1 MKRDTFLYLKLVLA
15 SLGTMCLVGW
25 AGAQEALRGP
35 NWKSDP
41 NSTYF
46 FQTHP
51 PLFRLE
57 HAWEHDPEV
66 NVDWTLRG
74 KPANLTLDPDALR
87 NGSKHECLLGT
98 RQIIRNI
105 KMRNITKAEEVEAA
119 ILHRLKQTEVFDVT
133 FRSALVSAAI
143 LMADSPED
151 LERLWLSEESNYE
164 TRMLVEKALLDS
176 RCSVA
181 IDAWRGQLNHQP
193 RSLREQLLAVQGL
206 GAHGDTSDLPA
217 LKICFFSP
225 TSVLPIRLAA
235 AQSMGQLATEGL
247 EATVRDALAEKEKL
261 AGQADLIAAYMLKQH
276 NSAESAEL
284 LGQILDS
291 SNRAAQVTAF
301 ESLTQHHP
309 EIAKRNL
316 KQFLVHPDPA
326 ARRLALSFAVESDPN
341 SSLGFLQEAL
351 SDINLETRSQARIQL
366 AALATDDSLKQGVI
380 EAAAKTIQEN
390 DPLAREQACIL
401 VGEAKLSSLAAGM
414 IEMLDSKAEAT
425 LVAAA
430 WALQNLELD
439 AESLQAVEDRMRR
452 LTKRNFASKDWL
464 PRSYALQLSYL
475 IDTLVIN
482 RVDRIRPLLDQF
494 IPKENAAPPPRAAA
508 IWGLGIFEAGSQD
521 GKLAQ
526 KLAERLH
533 DEDPDIP
540 EETIIKYVSAIAMGR
555 ILHPSSE
562 EQLDTHLDRPPFPIG
577 LATQWALQ
585 QFASQSDGNA
595 EESR

>member
-1 MKRDTFLYLKLVLA
+1 MKCDSFLYLKLIIA
-15 SLGTMCLVGW
+15 SLGTLCFVGW
-25 AGAQEALRGP
+25 AGAQEGLRGP

-41 NSTYF
+41 NSAYF

-74 KPANLTLDPDALR
+74 RPANLSLDSDTLR

-105 KMRNITKAEEVEAA
+105 EMRNITQAEEVEAA
-119 ILHRLKQTEVFDVT
+119 ILDRLRSTEARDVT

-151 LERLWLSEESNYE
+151 LESLWLLEESNYE

-176 RCSVA
+176 RSSVA
-181 IDAWRGQLNHQP
+181 ISAWRGRMNQRP

-206 GAHGDTSDLPA
+206 GAHGDPSDLPA
-217 LKICFFSP
+217 LKTCFFSP
-225 TSVLPIRLAA
+225 TSVLPIQLAA
-235 AQSMGQLATEGL
+235 AQSMGQLATKGL
-247 EATVRDALAEKEKL
+247 EATAREALAEKEKL
-261 AGQADLIAAYMLKQH
+261 TGQADLTAAYMLKKH
-276 NSAESAEL
+276 NSVESAEV
-284 LGQILDS
+284 LGRILNS

-301 ESLTQHHP
+301 ETLTRHHP
-309 EIAKRNL
+309 KIAQQNL

-326 ARRLALSFAVESDPN
+326 ARRLALRFAVESDAN

-351 SDINLETRSQARIQL
+351 GDINLKTRSQARTHL
-366 AALATDDSLKQGVI
+366 AALATDGSLKQGVA
-380 EAAAKTIQEN
+380 EAAAKTLQEN
-390 DPLAREQACIL
+390 DPLAIEQVCIL

-414 IEMLDSKAEAT
+414 IEMLDAKPEAT

-430 WALQNLELD
+430 WALQSLELD

-452 LTKRNFASKDWL
+452 LTRRNFASKNRL
-464 PRSYALQLSYL
+464 PRSDALQLSYL

-494 IPKENAAPPPRAAA
+494 IPKEDAAPPPRAAA

-533 DEDPDIP
+533 DADPDIP

-562 EQLDTHLDRPPFPIG
+562 EQLDVHLDRPPFPIG
-577 LATQWALQ
+577 LATQWGLQ
-585 QFASQSDGNA
+585 QFASQSDGNT